1 MGTNYLPKELVKLIE
16 SLSKLPGIG
25 NSTASRLALHLMK
38 KPSDLSLEI
47 AKSLVEARKKVKTCP
62 TCNIFI
68 FEEKCSCLDSE
79 KKGEVLCIVENA
91 VDVISIENS
100 GEFEGQF
107 HVLQGLLSISQGVS
121 PQDLKIDKL
130 ITRVKEKKFKEI
142 ILATDP
148 TSDGEFTAQFI
159 YEKIKDLC
167 PLITR
172 IAIGVPIGS
181 EVNYIDKNTLAK
193 SLIDRRKID

>member
-1 MGTNYLPKELVKLIE
+1 MVD
-16 SLSKLPGIG
+16 SFSKLPGIG
-25 NSTASRLALHLMK
+25 QSTASRLALYLMG
-38 KPSDLSLEI
+38 KPSDLTLEI
-47 AKSLVEARKKVKTCP
+47 AKSLVEARKKVKTCNI
-62 TCNIFI
+62 CNNFI
-68 FEEKCSCLDSE
+68 FDEECSCQNKSRKD
-79 KKGEVLCIVENA
+79 EVLCIVENSL
-91 VDVISIENS
+91 DVISIENS
-100 GEFEGQF
+100 GEYEGQY
-107 HVLQGLLSISQGVS
+107 HVLQGLLSISQGIK
-121 PQDLKIDKL
+121 PGDLKISQL
-130 ITRVKEKKFKEI
+130 IRRIKEKKFKEI

-193 SLIDRRKID
+193 SLIDRRKIG

>member
-1 MGTNYLPKELVKLIE
+1 METLII
-16 SLSKLPGIG
+16 S
-25 NSTASRLALHLMK
+25 
-38 KPSDLSLEI
+38 
-47 AKSLVEARKKVKTCP
+47 
-62 TCNIFI
+62 IFI
-68 FEEKCSCLDSE
+68 FGYLAITLE
-79 KKGEVLCIVENA
+79 
-91 VDVISIENS
+91 
-100 GEFEGQF
+100 
-107 HVLQGLLSISQGVS
+107 HT
-121 PQDLKIDKL
+121 LKIDKL

>member
-1 MGTNYLPKELVKLIE
+1 MYRPLPDELTIKHSPIEGLGLFATKEIKANTFIGITHIRDEQFENKYIRTPLGGFYNHSDSPTIQRLV
-16 SLSKLPGIG
+16 SNVLPNLKFVVQI
-25 NSTASRLALHLMK
+25 
-38 KPSDLSLEI
+38 D
-47 AKSLVEARKKVKTCP
+47 P
-62 TCNIFI
+62 T
-68 FEEKCSCLDSE
+68 
-79 KKGEVLCIVENA
+79 
-91 VDVISIENS
+91 
-100 GEFEGQF
+100 
-107 HVLQGLLSISQGVS
+107 
-121 PQDLKIDKL
+121 
-130 ITRVKEKKFKEI
+130 VKEKKFKEI